1 MFNIKLFLFIK
12 FLLKIIEFFELIN
25 FFIIIFNSRFFK
37 NKEDIIFGIDMNI
50 NLNINCFIICILV
63 VLIDKNIFIL

>member
-1 MFNIKLFLFIK
+1 ME
-12 FLLKIIEFFELIN
+12 IIEFFELMN
-25 FFIIIFNSRFFK
+25 LFIIIFSNIFFK

-50 NLNINCFIICILV
+50 NLNINCIIICILD